1 MRNGIKLAAASIAAA
16 TVVGLADGARAADQ
30 WWPFPVFE
38 NKDGEL
44 VATEY
49 VPLEKASQKWDLC
62 VLFPHL
68 KDSYWV
74 AVDYGIVEE
83 AKRLGVKATVLQAG
97 GYDSLPKQISQFDDC
112 VAAGADAIIT
122 APISEA
128 GMAKKLEE
136 GMTKGI
142 PQFGLA
148 NPIIDTPVT
157 GKVTADFVLKGR
169 QTGEYLVE
177 HLGDAGGKAVSFPGP
192 QGSGWAESYAQGFRE
207 ALEGTS
213 VELLEEKYGDT
224 GVAVQLRL
232 VEDALQTYPDMT
244 AIWGTAPTVEG
255 AIGAVAE
262 AGLADQVTIMA
273 SYENQGMLDAM
284 RSGEILGFATEFPV
298 IQARMAVDMAVR
310 ALEDKLEKSSFLM
323 LPKLITNDTAEEI
336 DLTTVLAP
344 ADWQPVYAVD

>member
-1 MRNGIKLAAASIAAA
+1 MEGRTKLGAAALAALVIALAA
-16 TVVGLADGARAADQ
+16 EANAAEQ

-44 VATEY
+44 IQTEY

-83 AKRLGVKATVLQAG
+83 ARRQGVKVTVLQAG

-112 VAAGADAIIT
+112 MAAGADAIIT
-122 APISEA
+122 AAISEA

-136 GMTKGI
+136 GMAKGV

-148 NPIIDTPVT
+148 NPIVDTPVT

-169 QTGEYLVE
+169 QTGEYLVK
-177 HLGDAGGKAVSFPGP
+177 HLGDAGGKVVSFPGP
-192 QGSGWAESYAQGFRE
+192 QGSGWAETYAQGFRE
-207 ALEGTS
+207 ALEGTD

-255 AIGAVAE
+255 AIAAVAE
-262 AGLADQVTIMA
+262 AGLDEQITIMA
-273 SYENQGMLDAM
+273 SYENQAMLDAM
-284 RSGEILGFATEFPV
+284 ESGEILGFATEFPV

-310 ALEDKLEKSSFLM
+310 ALEDKLEQSSFLM
-323 LPKLITNDTAEEI
+323 LPKLITNETAQEI
-336 DLTTVLAP
+336 DLTAVLAP
-344 ADWQPVYAVD
+344 ANWQPVYAVD

>member
-1 MRNGIKLAAASIAAA
+1 MEDRFGLAAAAFVAMAAA
-16 TVVGLADGARAADQ
+16 LPAPVHAAEQ

-38 NKDGEL
+38 NKDGKL
-44 VATEY
+44 VETEY
-49 VPLEKASQKWDLC
+49 VPLEKASQNWDIC

-83 AKRLGVKATVLQAG
+83 ARRQGVKVTVLQAG

-112 VAAGADAIIT
+112 MAAGADAIIT
-122 APISEA
+122 AAISEA
-128 GMAKKLEE
+128 GMAKKIEE
-136 GMTKGI
+136 GMAKGV

-148 NPIIDTPVT
+148 NPIIDTPAT

-177 HLGDAGGKAVSFPGP
+177 HLGDAGGEVVSFPGP
-192 QGSGWAESYAQGFRE
+192 QGSGWAESYAKGFRE
-207 ALEGTS
+207 ALEGTK

-232 VEDALQTYPDMT
+232 VEDALQTYPDMD
-244 AIWGTAPTVEG
+244 AIWGTAPTVEA
-255 AIGAVAE
+255 AIGVVAE
-262 AGLADQVTIMA
+262 AGLADQITIMA
-273 SYENQGMLDAM
+273 SYENQAMLDAM
-284 RSGEILGFATEFPV
+284 ESGEILGFATEFPV
-298 IQARMAVDMAVR
+298 IQARMAIDMAVR
-310 ALEDKLEKSSFLM
+310 ALEDKLEQSSFLM
-323 LPKLITNDTAEEI
+323 LPKLITNETAKEI
-336 DLTTVLAP
+336 DLSAVLAP

>member
-1 MRNGIKLAAASIAAA
+1 MRGRTKLGAAAIAALAAALAAEA
-16 TVVGLADGARAADQ
+16 NAADQ

-38 NKDGEL
+38 SKDGEL
-44 VATEY
+44 VQTEY
-49 VPLEKASQKWDLC
+49 VPLEKASKKWNLC

-83 AKRLGVKATVLQAG
+83 ARRQGVKVTVLQAG

-112 VAAGADAIIT
+112 MAAGADAIIT
-122 APISEA
+122 AAISEA

-136 GMTKGI
+136 GMAKGV

-148 NPIIDTPVT
+148 NPIINTPVT

-169 QTGEYLVE
+169 QTGEYLVK
-177 HLGDAGGKAVSFPGP
+177 HLGDAGGKVVSFPGP
-192 QGSGWAESYAQGFRE
+192 QGSGWAETYAQGFRE
-207 ALEGTS
+207 ALEGTD

-255 AIGAVAE
+255 AIAAVAE
-262 AGLADQVTIMA
+262 AGLDEQITIMA
-273 SYENQGMLDAM
+273 SYENQAMLDAM
-284 RSGEILGFATEFPV
+284 ESGEILGFATEFPV

-310 ALEDKLEKSSFLM
+310 ALEDKLEQSSFLM
-323 LPKLITNDTAEEI
+323 LPKLITNETAQEI
-336 DLTTVLAP
+336 DLTAVLAP
-344 ADWQPVYAVD
+344 ANWQPVYAVD